1 MDTFAPDNS
10 RRLLLRRIICPI
22 GADVRQLGE
31 RFIGRMGGAV
41 STHAGLNDLVG
52 ETPQEYVQK
61 AAALAADLARLK
73 DLRATLR
80 DRIGAS
86 PLCDGPSFA
95 NNMEK
100 AFQDMWDSRLPDG

>member
-1 MDTFAPDNS
+1 M
-10 RRLLLRRIICPI
+10 

-73 DLRATLR
+73 DLRATL
-80 DRIGAS
+80 
-86 PLCDGPSFA
+86 CDGPSFA

>member
-1 MDTFAPDNS
+1 MVGRR
-10 RRLLLRRIICPI
+10 RRLVFGNVIFQAF
-22 GADVRQLGE
+22 G
-31 RFIGRMGGAV
+31 
-41 STHAGLNDLVG
+41 
-52 ETPQEYVQK
+52 
-61 AAALAADLARLK
+61 DLARLK